1 MNWWWVAGYLA
12 VGLGVAAVAFAWLL
26 DDLDED
32 TDPLF
37 AAGVITVLW
46 PVVLA
51 FLAVCLILALP
62 ILGGQRLREAP
73 ARRRRA
79 RKQRKHDQRKLQRER
94 EKAYLEAKRIVDEFQ
109 PRS

>member
-1 MNWWWVAGYLA
+1 M
-12 VGLGVAAVAFAWLL
+12 AFAWLL
-26 DDLDED
+26 DDLDRGHR
-32 TDPLF
+32 PVL

-46 PVVLA
+46 PVVLV

-79 RKQRKHDQRKLQRER
+79 RKQREHDQRKLQREQ
-94 EKAYLEAKRIVDEFQ
+94 AYLEAKRIVDEFQ

>member
-1 MNWWWVAGYLA
+1 MGFR
-12 VGLGVAAVAFAWLL
+12 VAAVAFAWLL

-37 AAGVITVLW
+37 AAGFIIVLW

-51 FLAVCLILALP
+51 FLVVCLILALP
-62 ILGGQRLREAP
+62 ILGGQRLRKAP

-79 RKQRKHDQRKLQRER
+79 RKQREHDQRKLRRER
-94 EKAYLEAKRIVDEFQ
+94 ERAYLEAKRSSIL
-109 PRS
+109 